1 MKALWRSSSVSSK
14 ASAVF
19 FASLIRLYCPFLI
32 RRNLRGWP
40 SVADSLAQA
49 GTNIAVPNF
58 GRLMARATRLR
69 GGGPGACKNV
79 RIPCHKSCD
88 SGVDVFESGEM
99 SERAVEAL
107 VDSVPETVTTAAPSF
122 DEAFTLHRRGVLRA
136 AYSLVRDT
144 GLAEDVTQEV
154 FLKLYQHL
162 GSLKNEEHVR
172 PWLLR
177 VASNTALNTIRSRG
191 RAGAREEEF
200 VAAATVGG
208 GSEPV
213 GIEADYERRTE
224 MEEARRALA
233 SIKEPMR
240 SCLLLKQQGLSYR
253 EIAQTLNLNEANV
266 GSLIARGRKEFT
278 RVYGKIGGRR

>member
-1 MKALWRSSSVSSK
+1 
-14 ASAVF
+14 
-19 FASLIRLYCPFLI
+19 
-32 RRNLRGWP
+32 
-40 SVADSLAQA
+40 
-49 GTNIAVPNF
+49 
-58 GRLMARATRLR
+58 
-69 GGGPGACKNV
+69 
-79 RIPCHKSCD
+79 
-88 SGVDVFESGEM
+88 M

-107 VDSVPETVTTAAPSF
+107 INSEPETAQAAQAAPSF
-122 DEAFTLHRRGVLRA
+122 DEAFTLHHRAVFRA
-136 AYSLVRDT
+136 AYALVRDA

-154 FLKLYQHL
+154 FIKLYQHL
-162 GSLKNEEHVR
+162 GSLKDEEHVR

-200 VAAATVGG
+200 AVAATVG

-213 GIEADYERRTE
+213 GVEADYDRRTE
-224 MEEARRALA
+224 IEEARRALA
-233 SIKEPMR
+233 QIKEPMR

-253 EIAQTLNLNEANV
+253 EIAQTLSINEVNV